1 MSETTTKVG
10 GPGAGGPGA
19 LDETEGSRSILTYII
34 GVIILMILGYL
45 IFKGITFLRKSGT
58 TVKEA
63 VPTAAVSV
71 TMEAT
76 VEETLVSENKFL
88 IKSLAGYTTL
98 TYIPETEFVTEDG
111 VKSNAFG
118 VKKGDKLRVEGKP
131 NGKIFEAKKV
141 MILNVGTVLPKI
153 TGSVTPTVYKLPGTG
168 ITE

>member
-1 MSETTTKVG
+1 MADTTTKVG
-10 GPGAGGPGA
+10 GPGAGGPGS
-19 LDETEGSRSILTYII
+19 LDETEGSRSVLTYII
-34 GVIILMILGYL
+34 GIIILMIIGYL
-45 IFKGITFLRKSGT
+45 IFKGITMVRKSGT
-58 TVKEA
+58 KVKEA

-76 VEETLVSENKFL
+76 VEQTLVNENTFL

-118 VKKGDKLRVEGKP
+118 VKVGDKLRVEGKP

-141 MILNVGTVLPKI
+141 TILGVETVLPKI
-153 TGSVTPTVYKLPGTG
+153 TGGPTPTVYKLPGTG